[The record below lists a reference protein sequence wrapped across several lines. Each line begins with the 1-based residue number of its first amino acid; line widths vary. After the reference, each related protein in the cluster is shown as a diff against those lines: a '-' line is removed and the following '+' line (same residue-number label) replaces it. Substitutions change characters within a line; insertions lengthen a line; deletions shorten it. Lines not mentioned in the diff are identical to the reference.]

1 MQGMSLRLWERFDF
15 GSTFKPV
22 RLWQRGVKRRT
33 LTAAPS
39 GPADAPQDG
48 PSWAKCAFW
57 VHISLNNDLANIKL
71 TLQRVLNF
79 ESSQK
84 AQKYIA
90 GEYFEAG
97 ALPYDEEKDA
107 YTVQDV
113 QYCIDMA
120 EGTGEEGARCKY
132 NDDGELVPDDDT
144 EVFVT
149 EL

>member
-1 MQGMSLRLWERFDF
+1 MYNIDIKGKQPKGQEVTKMKITD
-15 GSTFKPV
+15 G
-22 RLWQRGVKRRT
+22 KRT
-33 LTAAPS
+33 VEINIMTWNGAGC
-39 GPADAPQDG
+39 GP
-48 PSWAKCAFW
+48 
-57 VHISLNNDLANIKL
+57 DLA
-71 TLQRVLNF
+71 
-79 ESSQK
+79 E
-84 AQKYIA
+84 
-90 GEYFEAG
+90 EYFNAG